1 MNDPR
6 YWQRRNERFAML
18 ETTLCQYTVGS
29 TKRMG
34 NFSSAF
40 EKANKYP
47 CRLSLQR
54 DEFLSRVGNLFPNRQ
69 QLYEV
74 GAVAFKGSNRMQDG
88 RIFRKIS
95 AAHSLMMTYQMN
107 LF

>member
-29 TKRMG
+29 TKKMG
-34 NFSSAF
+34 NFSSSF
-40 EKANKYP
+40 EKADKYP
-47 CRLSLQR
+47 CRLYLQR
-54 DEFLSRVGNLFPNRQ
+54 DEFLSRVGNFFPNRQ

-74 GAVAFKGSNRMQDG
+74 GAVASRALTGCRTGGFFEKSPR
-88 RIFRKIS
+88 
-95 AAHSLMMTYQMN
+95 LT
-107 LF
+107 L